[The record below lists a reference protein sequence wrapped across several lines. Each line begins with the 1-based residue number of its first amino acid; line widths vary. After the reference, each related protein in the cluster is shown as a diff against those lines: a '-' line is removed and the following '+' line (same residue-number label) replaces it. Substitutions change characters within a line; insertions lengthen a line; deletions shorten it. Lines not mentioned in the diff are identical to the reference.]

1 MHTEFTQPATLN
13 EMLSAF
19 FVSGM
24 YMNEPE
30 RDVKLTSIDNDIEVV
45 SDLCT
50 YATPLANM
58 MTAAVLAVGTGDG
71 IFVYEVAEPFGNWFA
86 ASYLQS
92 HHLPPRHVG
101 LAKLR
106 ELVMNFYAQAEDCD
120 VARLASAIGCAQ
132 SLVVVH

>member
-24 YMNEPE
+24 YLNEPE
-30 RDVKLTSIDNDIEVV
+30 RDIKLVSIDNDIEVV

-58 MTAAVLAVGTGDG
+58 MTAAVLAVGKAEGV
-71 IFVYEVAEPFGNWFA
+71 FVYEVAEPFGNWFA
-86 ASYLQS
+86 ALYLQS
-92 HHLPPRHVG
+92 FHLPPRHVA

-106 ELVMNFYAQAEDCD
+106 ELVMNFYSQAEDCD
-120 VARLASAIGCAQ
+120 VARLAAAIGCAHG
-132 SLVVVH
+132 LVVVH

>member
-24 YMNEPE
+24 YLNESE
-30 RDVKLTSIDNDIEVV
+30 RETKLASIDNAIEVV

-58 MTAAVLAVGTGDG
+58 MTAAVLAVGTGNG
-71 IFVYEVAEPFGNWFA
+71 VFIYEVAEPFGNWFA
-86 ASYLQS
+86 ASHLQS
-92 HHLPPRHVG
+92 FHLPPRNAA
-101 LAKLR
+101 LTKLR

-120 VARLASAIGCAQ
+120 IARLASAIGCAQ